1 MHVIIILQRNYLLQ
15 PPTQDNPIME
25 TKSISKRTASYITL
39 VLSGDYK
46 LDGLELKP
54 TRKLIRRQKKEQR
67 AILDKAV
74 KAVIVDVIDTFNKA
88 AALLKET
95 AYFSVKPTP
104 ASIGF
109 LPHIQKAEIKAT
121 RDDVLRV
128 LSQMVMNDELEKVG
142 LKGGVEIPVED
153 ANNFQI
159 RYRSIRYAKPT
170 TDEPTVFTENK

>member
-1 MHVIIILQRNYLLQ
+1 
-15 PPTQDNPIME
+15 ME

>member
-1 MHVIIILQRNYLLQ
+1 
-15 PPTQDNPIME
+15 ME
-25 TKSISKRTASYITL
+25 TKSISKKTADLITL

-54 TRKLIRRQKKEQR
+54 TRKLIRRQRKADQ
-67 AILDKAV
+67 AVLDKAIKDV
-74 KAVIVDVIDTFNKA
+74 VVDVIDTHNKS

-95 AYFSVKPTP
+95 AYFSVKPTS

-109 LPHIQKAEIKAT
+109 LPFIQKAKVKAT

-128 LSQMVMNDELEKVG
+128 ITRMVLADEIEKVG

-170 TDEPTVFTENK
+170 TDEPAVFTENK

>member
-1 MHVIIILQRNYLLQ
+1 
-15 PPTQDNPIME
+15 ME

-67 AILDKAV
+67 LILDKAV
-74 KAVIVDVIDTFNKA
+74 KAVILSTIESVNQA
-88 AALLKET
+88 AKDGNLLDQKNQVVKT
-95 AYFSVKPTP
+95 AYFSVKP
-104 ASIGF
+104 AYGSIGF
-109 LPHIQKAEIKAT
+109 LTYIQKAEIKAT

-142 LKGGVEIPVED
+142 VKGGQEIPVEE

-159 RYRSIRYAKPT
+159 RYRSIRYAKPSSG
-170 TDEPTVFTENK
+170 EMVAFEENK